1 MKALL
6 CGSRACHYRRG
17 DVRGIE
23 DGGRPVSEYD
33 DGLGTLGGAFV
44 ARVGIRLSL
53 MESIVVV

>member
-1 MKALL
+1 MR
-6 CGSRACHYRRG
+6 GRG
-17 DVRGIE
+17 D
-23 DGGRPVSEYD
+23 GGGPVSEYD